1 MRAAH
6 KDARPQQRYIK
17 GSRDMSIA
25 IVGAG
30 LSGLVCAR
38 ILQEHD
44 IAATIYER
52 DPSPTVRHQGGS
64 LDIHEDSGQIAL
76 REAGLYEEFRRQTRP
91 LGENLRVLDKTGTVF
106 IDHAPPEG
114 EGGRPEIDR
123 TALRDMLIASLDQ
136 DRIAWGRKVTAVTAG
151 ELAFADGTRAAA
163 ELIIGADGTWSRVR
177 PLLST
182 AQPQYTGITYVELNL
197 TEVQARHREAA
208 SIVGPGMIFALS
220 DNKAIMGHG
229 GERIDLGASLRVP
242 QDWLTTREFD
252 WSDAV
257 AVRAALLQEFADWSP
272 ELKGLIRDCDD
283 TIVARQIFALPVG
296 HQWPRTPGVT
306 LVGDAAHV
314 MSPYA
319 GEGANLALLD
329 GAELALALVK
339 HGDDVETALGEYE
352 AAMFPRAAASAEQ
365 SAVGLEGCF
374 AADSPRALVEFF
386 TSTVPVPGG

>member
-1 MRAAH
+1 
-6 KDARPQQRYIK
+6 
-17 GSRDMSIA
+17 MSIA

-44 IAATIYER
+44 IAATVYELEA
-52 DPSPTVRHQGGS
+52 SPTVRGQGGS

-76 REAGLYEEFRRQTRP
+76 REAGLYDEFRRQTHP
-91 LGENLRVLDKTGTVF
+91 LGESLRVMDKNGTVF
-106 IDHAPPEG
+106 IDHAPPGG

-123 TALRDMLIASLDQ
+123 TVLRDMLVASLDQ
-136 DRIAWGRKVTAVTAG
+136 DRIAWGRKVTALTEG
-151 ELAFADGTRAAA
+151 ELTFADGTRATADV
-163 ELIIGADGTWSRVR
+163 IIGADGTWSRVR
-177 PLLST
+177 PLLSA
-182 AQPQYTGITYVELNL
+182 AQPQYTGITYVEFHL
-197 TEVQARHREAA
+197 TDVKGRHRAA
-208 SIVGPGMIFALS
+208 AEVVGPGMIFALS

-242 QDWLTTREFD
+242 QDWISTRGFD
-252 WSDAV
+252 WSDAD
-257 AVRAALLQEFADWSP
+257 AVRAALLEDFADWSP
-272 ELKGLIRDCDD
+272 ELRDLIRDCQD
-283 TIVARQIFALPVG
+283 TIVARQIFALPIG

-339 HGDDVETALGEYE
+339 YGDDVETALGEYE

-365 SAVGLEGCF
+365 SAMGLESCF

-386 TSTVPVPGG
+386 TSMGVPATNAQTQPHALDNR